1 MTAIFVDTLES
12 FFQDMLEYRLGDHL
26 MFRDKHFPFV
36 MEMLHQMFVD
46 LNQSHQHHIKY
57 IYDYKLPKE
66 TTLVEFP
73 MNTKITLNGSKKQV
87 KIITFIEQ
95 LVPKLI
101 SFIFGL
107 RVGNELL
114 DQNSMDEIEVHLDK
128 FITGLKLYYKKYDNE
143 EDLIWNQ
150 DIFQESKEAVKM
162 EIIRAKYKPS
172 GITDYG
178 ACPQCNSKNLHVV
191 EKQTRS
197 SDEPS
202 TLFITCLY
210 CNFNWRRSG

>member
-12 FFQDMLEYRLGDHL
+12 FFQEMLDYKLGEHL
-26 MFRDKHFPFV
+26 MFRDKHFSFA
-36 MEMLHQMFVD
+36 MEMLHQLFAD

-57 IYDYKLPKE
+57 IFEYKLPKDV
-66 TTLVEFP
+66 TIVDFPINAKVTLH
-73 MNTKITLNGSKKQV
+73 GSKKQV
-87 KIITFIEQ
+87 KLITFIEQ
-95 LVPKLI
+95 LVPKLL

-107 RVGNELL
+107 RINNDALG
-114 DQNSMDEIEVHLDK
+114 QNMMDEIEIHLDK
-128 FITGLKLYYKKYDNE
+128 FVTGLKNYYKQYDNE
-143 EDLIWNQ
+143 EDLVWNQ
-150 DIFQESKEAVKM
+150 DIFKDAQEAVKM

-178 ACPQCNSKNLHVV
+178 NCLQCNSRNLHVV

>member
-1 MTAIFVDTLES
+1 
-12 FFQDMLEYRLGDHL
+12 
-26 MFRDKHFPFV
+26 
-36 MEMLHQMFVD
+36 MEMLHQMFAD
-46 LNQSHQHHIKY
+46 MNQSHLHHIKW
-57 IYDYKLPKE
+57 IYEYRLPKD
-66 TTLVEFP
+66 TTLQP
-73 MNTKITLNGSKKQV
+73 LIMNPKITLHGSKKQA
-87 KIITFIEQ
+87 KIIQFIEQ

-107 RVGNELL
+107 QVNNEPLSQDIL
-114 DQNSMDEIEVHLDK
+114 DEIEVHLDK
-128 FITGLKLYYKKYDNE
+128 YVTALKVYYKKYDNE
-143 EDLIWNQ
+143 EDLIWHQ
-150 DIFQESKEAVKM
+150 DIFLEAQESVKM
-162 EIIRAKYKPS
+162 EIIRAKYKPL

-178 ACPQCNSKNLHVV
+178 HCPQCNSKNLHVV